1 MREAAGKS
9 EQLLSGRRA
18 LTRLLAMRELILILI
33 IVLGGLAMSLV
44 TSIFLSSSNLLA
56 ILLGLSIDAMVAAG
70 MTVLLVS
77 GGFDLSVGSTIAFA
91 GVVACLCIKA
101 GIPVPFAVIAGVLS
115 GMLVGFINGLIVT
128 TWNIHPFI
136 VTLGMLSII
145 RGFVLILANGVTI
158 IELPRSFTILGQG
171 KILDIQFPII
181 ITIIIIII
189 GDILL
194 RRTRFFRQNYYIGAN
209 EKAAIMTG
217 IKVNKIKITS
227 YVIVGGLAAI
237 AGVLTA
243 SRLGAAS
250 VNIGVGEE
258 LKIIAA
264 CVIGGASLSGGEG
277 SVVGAFLGTLF
288 LAMIINSLN
297 LLGVDVYWQNV
308 VTGLILIG
316 AVVLDTDLKKRRE
329 QVAI

>member
-1 MREAAGKS
+1 M
-9 EQLLSGRRA
+9 
-18 LTRLLAMRELILILI
+18 
-33 IVLGGLAMSLV
+33 
-44 TSIFLSSSNLLA
+44 
-56 ILLGLSIDAMVAAG
+56 
-70 MTVLLVS
+70 
-77 GGFDLSVGSTIAFA
+77 
-91 GVVACLCIKA
+91 
-101 GIPVPFAVIAGVLS
+101 
-115 GMLVGFINGLIVT
+115 
-128 TWNIHPFI
+128 
-136 VTLGMLSII
+136 
-145 RGFVLILANGVTI
+145 
-158 IELPRSFTILGQG
+158 
-171 KILDIQFPII
+171 DIQFPII
-181 ITIIIIII
+181 ITIIIVII
-189 GDILL
+189 GDLLL
-194 RRTRFFRQNYYIGAN
+194 RRTRFFRQSYYIGAN

-288 LAMIINSLN
+288 MAMIINSLN

-308 VTGLILIG
+308 VTGVILIG